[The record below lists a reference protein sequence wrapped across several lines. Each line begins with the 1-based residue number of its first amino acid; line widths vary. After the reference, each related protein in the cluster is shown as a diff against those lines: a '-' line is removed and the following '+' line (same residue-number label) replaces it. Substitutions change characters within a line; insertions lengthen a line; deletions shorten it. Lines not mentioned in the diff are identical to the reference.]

1 MVQKYLKLNEHQKS
15 LFWLLVIGVV
25 AFIGMCPFF
34 FFYEDKGYSYPM
46 GWLLGTAAEL
56 LSFYTIIKMSE
67 ALLPTGENPNP
78 GNPARIIIFVA
89 LRFLIYIVV
98 LVIAAICTWT
108 DWFGGFD
115 MFNFWTTFAGLLPVQ
130 VLLVIRQLKAKRIT
144 R

>member
-1 MVQKYLKLNEHQKS
+1 MVEKYLKLNEHQKS

-67 ALLPTGENPNP
+67 ALLPTEENPNP
-78 GNPARIIIFVA
+78 SAARVIIFVA
-89 LRFLIYIVV
+89 LRFLIYIAV

-115 MFNFWTTFAGLLPVQ
+115 MFNFWMTFVGLLPIQ
-130 VLLVIRQLKAKRIT
+130 VLLVIRGLKSKRAV